1 MVMDNPIYLNKQQ
14 LRVIGGNRSRTEENN
29 QRETHSHQAN
39 KPKRYVHKRPVDS
52 SGTESSL
59 QSSQSFHEPS
69 EYMVPISTLNAT
81 RHGSTID
88 VIQYDYTSVVKKQR
102 SHDDNSDHD
111 SVDKQI
117 IYDSTTYNSDIYDSN
132 SQDVYSYAKTDFI
145 SINIDG
151 TSKTS
156 TKPKLPKKPFGTS
169 HVDNSRKQHI
179 SKPNVSQTSGDVDV
193 TSPNSSSIGG
203 EIYTSLVE
211 SDDIPHSY
219 SKLVPSQLHSPSN
232 GGDATNVSHSPVS
245 DRRKKLTTSP
255 NTKEESS
262 NTQTQPMNETSDPDR
277 LYFVLEQ
284 TKPEDQQEVEN
295 SPPNSD
301 RLYFQLERP
310 QNDKEAQSKVNDKT

>member
-1 MVMDNPIYLNKQQ
+1 MIMDNPIYLHKQQ
-14 LRVIGGNRSRTEENN
+14 LQVIGGNRSRTEENN

-88 VIQYDYTSVVKKQR
+88 VIEYDYSSVVKKQR

-117 IYDSTTYNSDIYDSN
+117 IYDNTTFNSDIYDSN
-132 SQDVYSYAKTDFI
+132 SQDVYSYAKTDFV
-145 SINIDG
+145 SINTDG

-156 TKPKLPKKPFGTS
+156 TKPKPPKKPFGTS
-169 HVDNSRKQHI
+169 HADNGRKQHI
-179 SKPNVSQTSGDVDV
+179 IRPNVSQTSGIVDV
-193 TSPNSSSIGG
+193 TLPNSSSIRS

-219 SKLVPSQLHSPSN
+219 SKLVPSQLNSPSN
-232 GGDATNVSHSPVS
+232 GGDANNVSRSSVS
-245 DRRKKLTTSP
+245 DRKKLTTSP
-255 NTKEESS
+255 NTNKESS
-262 NTQTQPMNETSDPDR
+262 NTQTQPMNETSDPER

-284 TKPEDQQEVEN
+284 TKPEDHQEIEN
-295 SPPNSD
+295 STNGD
-301 RLYFQLERP
+301 RLYFELERP
-310 QNDKEAQSKVNDKT
+310 

>member
-1 MVMDNPIYLNKQQ
+1 MIMDNPIYLNKQQ
-14 LRVIGGNRSRTEENN
+14 LQVIGGNRSRTEKNN
-29 QRETHSHQAN
+29 QKEMHSHQAN

-59 QSSQSFHEPS
+59 QSSQSFREPS

-88 VIQYDYTSVVKKQR
+88 AIEYDYSSVVKKQR

-156 TKPKLPKKPFGTS
+156 TKPKPPKKPFGTS
-169 HVDNSRKQHI
+169 HGRKQHI
-179 SKPNVSQTSGDVDV
+179 SRPNVSQTSGIVDV
-193 TSPNSSSIGG
+193 TSPNSSSIRG

-211 SDDIPHSY
+211 SDDLPHSY
-219 SKLVPSQLHSPSN
+219 SKLVPSQLNSHSN
-232 GGDATNVSHSPVS
+232 GRDATNVSRSAVS
-245 DRRKKLTTSP
+245 DRRKKPTTSP
-255 NTKEESS
+255 NTNEESS

-295 SPPNSD
+295 STNSD